1 MAAVSWT
8 TQKVLE
14 VAKTMS
20 LRHHI
25 GDSVIPLVV
34 ILSSLHVTT
43 NEGVTLRLAF

>member
-8 TQKVLE
+8 TQKLLE

-25 GDSVIPLVV
+25 GDSVILIVDV
-34 ILSSLHVTT
+34 LSSFTS
-43 NEGVTLRLAF
+43 RPMRA